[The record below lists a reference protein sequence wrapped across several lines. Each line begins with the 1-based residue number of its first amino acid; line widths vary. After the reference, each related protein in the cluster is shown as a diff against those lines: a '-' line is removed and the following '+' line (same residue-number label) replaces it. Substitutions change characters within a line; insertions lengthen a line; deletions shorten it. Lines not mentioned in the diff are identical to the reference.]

1 MDLHTS
7 EPCRRAKDFASRPH
21 HLHIGGEWVPAASE
35 ETFSS
40 YDPSTGAA
48 LSTIAAAS
56 ETDVDRAVRSAQTA
70 LEGSWHK
77 VSPAQRQRLLWRLS
91 DLLEK
96 HAEEFAIL
104 ESLDSGKPL
113 RDARLLD
120 IPGAINSLRYF
131 AGWATKLNGETVSVS
146 PPGEWHAYTV
156 REPVGV
162 VGLILPW
169 NAPLMMAA
177 AKLAPALAAGCTV
190 ILKPAEQTP
199 LTALRLAEL
208 SVEAGF
214 PPGVINVLTGFGVPL
229 GQAIVDHPGV
239 NKISF
244 TGSTAVGKSIIR
256 RAANDLKRITLELG
270 GKSPVIVMP
279 DADLAK
285 AIPAVARGI
294 FGNTGQVCNAGS
306 RLYAHQAVFDQV
318 IEGILEQA
326 GSLRIGPGLDPE
338 TQMGPVVSQAQLER
352 VSGYIDAGRKEGA
365 TVLRAG
371 TLPQGDGYFVSPTVL
386 ADTSHAMTVVREE
399 IFGPVLCGMRIND
412 HNELDAIAA
421 QANDSA
427 YGLGAMIW
435 TKDLSVAHKLARRLK
450 AGTVRINGGG
460 LDPALPFGGFKSS
473 GWGRENGREGIDAYT
488 ELKSVMVAL

>member
-1 MDLHTS
+1 MDLQAT
-7 EPCRRAKDFASRPH
+7 EAYKRARAFASKTH
-21 HLHIGGEWVPAASE
+21 QLHIGGAWVHSANE
-35 ETFSS
+35 QVFSS
-40 YDPSTGAA
+40 FDPSTGAQLA
-48 LSTIAAAS
+48 SLAAAS
-56 ETDVDRAVRSAQTA
+56 ELDVDRAVSAAQAA
-70 LEGSWHK
+70 LDGSWRK
-77 VSPAQRQRLLWRLS
+77 VSPSERQRLLWRLS
-91 DLLEK
+91 DLLES

-104 ESLDSGKPL
+104 ESLDTGKPI

-120 IPGAINSLRYF
+120 IPGAINSIRYF

-156 REPVGV
+156 REPIGV

-214 PPGVINVLTGFGVPL
+214 PPGVINVLTGFGIPL

-244 TGSTAVGKSIIR
+244 TGSTTVGKSIIR
-256 RAANDLKRITLELG
+256 RSVSDLKRITLELG

-318 IEGILEQA
+318 IEGVLEQA
-326 GSLRIGPGLDPE
+326 GSLKIGPGLDPE
-338 TQMGPVVSQAQLER
+338 TQMGPVVSRAQLER
-352 VSGYIDAGRKEGA
+352 VSGYIEAGRKEGA
-365 TVLRAG
+365 TVLSAG
-371 TLPQGDGYFVSPTVL
+371 TLPHGEGYFVSPTVL
-386 ADTSHAMTVVREE
+386 ADTSHTMTVVREE

-460 LDPALPFGGFKSS
+460 LDPALPFGGFKAS
-473 GWGRENGREGIDAYT
+473 GWGRENGREGIEAYT